1 MSMLKRTDI
10 FLIKNLA
17 PQRLSRI
24 FNQIKKYKHMKKF
37 IVKETRPAMA
47 TWTYEVEA
55 KSEDEAVAKVF
66 DELDV
71 KKVDLAYN
79 VDFEADMGVEVDE
92 ETQVSDEVVTMV
104 SFTRQQLIEYTREI
118 QERCKLAVTEAVND
132 AGIEGEEYTEL
143 ELDYNNVIQINF
155 DDRAFI
161 KEIESVIDN
170 AFETDDDSVFDEA
183 TNVIT
188 FMSKR

>member
-1 MSMLKRTDI
+1 MLKRIDI

-17 PQRLSRI
+17 PQKLSRI

-71 KKVDLAYN
+71 QKVNLAYD
-79 VDFEADMGVEVDE
+79 VDYEADMGVEVDE
-92 ETQVSDEVVTMV
+92 ETQASDEVVTMV

-118 QERCKLAVTEAVND
+118 QERCKQASLEAIKN
-132 AGIEGEEYTEL
+132 AGIDFDDMVEL
-143 ELDYNNVIQINF
+143 EMYHNRTVEVNF
-155 DDRAFI
+155 DESSLY
-161 KEIESVIDN
+161 KEIESAIDDGI
-170 AFETDDDSVFDEA
+170 ETDDDSVFDEA

>member
-1 MSMLKRTDI
+1 MLKRTDI

-17 PQRLSRI
+17 PQKLNRI
-24 FNQIKKYKHMKKF
+24 FNQIKKYKHMNKS
-37 IVKETRPAMA
+37 IVNVVIAALKEIEIDGEMME
-47 TWTYEVEA
+47 YIINEVGMRDQMI
-55 KSEDEAVAKVF
+55 KQLTPQD
-66 DELDV
+66 DIIEL
-71 KKVDLAYN
+71 
-79 VDFEADMGVEVDE
+79 ERG
-92 ETQVSDEVVTMV
+92 ETIMV

-118 QERCKLAVTEAVND
+118 QERCKLATTEAINN

-188 FMSKR
+188 FMTQR